1 MKVEKPGLSWRFRV
15 CVYTHAHTHT
25 HTHTHNLGY
34 LGDFASR
41 KRFCSKTA
49 EIGASF
55 IFHQQQ
61 QDPFVALDLFSE
73 RVLYFEQRTI
83 FGAVSLAEILKS
95 LKIKIATCDLWHGGP

>member
-1 MKVEKPGLSWRFRV
+1 V
-15 CVYTHAHTHT
+15 CIHTRTHAHTHTHT